1 MTNPYDELIQRV
13 EQSIQ
18 SLARSNFAR
27 DARRDRLE
35 KKKILLLALILVS
48 AWLIF
53 FLVYNRL
60 DSVFPPSP
68 ESSRQYE
75 PPVHNQIHQGSEPIY
90 AI

>member
-18 SLARSNFAR
+18 SLMRSNFAR

-35 KKKILLLALILVS
+35 RKKILLLALILVS

-60 DSVFPPSP
+60 DSVVEPSP
-68 ESSRQYE
+68 EPPRQYE
-75 PPVHNQIHQGSEPIY
+75 PPAHYQIHEGSEPIY